1 MILCLIIFCGKTL
14 SMIVPSEII
23 EDDIVKVLVNEDG
36 IEDEMY
42 AVVAMNT
49 GKTLGLYYLNP
60 TESVYKSACI
70 YSLDKTEMSP
80 APYDSLMEH
89 YPSGTKF
96 EDLDMKR
103 MDQDGDMY
111 AFYSEIDIEDSDSDI
126 HEMHLESDTD
136 SEMADF
142 IVPDSEVEGQNIV
155 PPDYASIDK
164 EWNEWQPSS
173 VGARSFKETVDLIES
188 RVRRLSE

>member
-1 MILCLIIFCGKTL
+1 VILCLIIFCGKTL

-23 EDDIVKVLVNEDG
+23 EDDIVKVLVNEEG
-36 IEDEMY
+36 VEDEMY

-49 GKTLGLYYLNP
+49 GRTLGLYYLNP

-89 YPSGTKF
+89 YPTGTKF

-103 MDQDGDMY
+103 MNESGDMY

-155 PPDYASIDK
+155 PPDYASIDR

-173 VGARSFKETVDLIES
+173 LGARSFKETVDLIES

>member
-1 MILCLIIFCGKTL
+1 
-14 SMIVPSEII
+14 MIVPSEII

-36 IEDEMY
+36 IEDVMY

-70 YSLDKTEMSP
+70 YSLDRTEMSP

-89 YPSGTKF
+89 YPTGTTF

>member
-1 MILCLIIFCGKTL
+1 
-14 SMIVPSEII
+14 MIVPSEII

-36 IEDEMY
+36 VEDEMY

-89 YPSGTKF
+89 YPTGTKF

-103 MDQDGDMY
+103 MNQDDDMY

-155 PPDYASIDK
+155 PPDYASIDR

-173 VGARSFKETVDLIES
+173 LGARSFKETVDLIES

>member
-23 EDDIVKVLVNEDG
+23 EDDIVKVLVNEEG
-36 IEDEMY
+36 VEDEMY

-49 GKTLGLYYLNP
+49 GNTLGLYYLNP

-89 YPSGTKF
+89 YPTGTKF

-103 MDQDGDMY
+103 MDESGNMY
-111 AFYSEIDIEDSDSDI
+111 AFYSEIDVEDSDSDI

-173 VGARSFKETVDLIES
+173 LGARSFKETVDLIES

>member
-23 EDDIVKVLVNEDG
+23 EDDIVKVLVNEEG
-36 IEDEMY
+36 VEDEMY

-89 YPSGTKF
+89 YPTGTKF

-103 MDQDGDMY
+103 MDESGNMY
-111 AFYSEIDIEDSDSDI
+111 AFYSEIDVEDSDSDI

-155 PPDYASIDK
+155 PPDYASIDR

-173 VGARSFKETVDLIES
+173 LGARSFKETVDLIES

>member
-1 MILCLIIFCGKTL
+1 VILCLIIFCGKTL

-23 EDDIVKVLVNEDG
+23 EDDIVKVLVNEEG
-36 IEDEMY
+36 VEDEMY

-49 GKTLGLYYLNP
+49 GRTLGLYYLNP

-89 YPSGTKF
+89 YPTGTKF

-103 MDQDGDMY
+103 MDESGNMY
-111 AFYSEIDIEDSDSDI
+111 AFYSEIDVEDSDSDI

-173 VGARSFKETVDLIES
+173 LGARSFKETVDLIES

>member
-36 IEDEMY
+36 VEDEMY

-89 YPSGTKF
+89 YPTGTKF

-103 MDQDGDMY
+103 MNQDDDMY
-111 AFYSEIDIEDSDSDI
+111 AFYSEIDVEDSDSDI

-173 VGARSFKETVDLIES
+173 LGARSFKETVDLIES

>member
-1 MILCLIIFCGKTL
+1 
-14 SMIVPSEII
+14 
-23 EDDIVKVLVNEDG
+23 
-36 IEDEMY
+36 
-42 AVVAMNT
+42 
-49 GKTLGLYYLNP
+49 
-60 TESVYKSACI
+60 
-70 YSLDKTEMSP
+70 
-80 APYDSLMEH
+80 
-89 YPSGTKF
+89 
-96 EDLDMKR
+96 MKR
-103 MDQDGDMY
+103 MNQDDDMY

-164 EWNEWQPSS
+164 EWNEWRPSS
-173 VGARSFKETVDLIES
+173 LGARSFKETVDLIES

>member
-23 EDDIVKVLVNEDG
+23 EDDIVKVLVNEEG
-36 IEDEMY
+36 VEDEMY

-89 YPSGTKF
+89 YTTGTKF

-103 MDQDGDMY
+103 MDESGNMY
-111 AFYSEIDIEDSDSDI
+111 AFYSEIDVEDSDSDI

-173 VGARSFKETVDLIES
+173 LGARSFKETVDLIES

>member
-23 EDDIVKVLVNEDG
+23 EDDIVKVLVNEEG
-36 IEDEMY
+36 VEDEMY

-89 YPSGTKF
+89 YPTGTKF

-103 MDQDGDMY
+103 MDESGDMY
-111 AFYSEIDIEDSDSDI
+111 AFYSEIDVEDSDSDI

-173 VGARSFKETVDLIES
+173 LGARSFKETVDLIES

>member
-23 EDDIVKVLVNEDG
+23 EDDIVKVLVNEEG
-36 IEDEMY
+36 VEDEMY

-49 GKTLGLYYLNP
+49 GRTLGLYYLNP

-89 YPSGTKF
+89 YPTGTKF

-103 MDQDGDMY
+103 MDESGNMY
-111 AFYSEIDIEDSDSDI
+111 AFYSEIDVEDSDSDI

-155 PPDYASIDK
+155 PPDYASIDR

-173 VGARSFKETVDLIES
+173 LGARSFKETVDLIES

>member
-1 MILCLIIFCGKTL
+1 MILCLIIFCPKTL

-70 YSLDKTEMSP
+70 YSLDRTEMSP

-89 YPSGTKF
+89 YQTGTTF

>member
-23 EDDIVKVLVNEDG
+23 EDDIVKVLVNEEG
-36 IEDEMY
+36 VEDEMY

-49 GKTLGLYYLNP
+49 GRTLGLYYLNP

-89 YPSGTKF
+89 YPTGTKF

-103 MDQDGDMY
+103 MDESGNMY
-111 AFYSEIDIEDSDSDI
+111 AFYSEIDVEDSDSDI

-173 VGARSFKETVDLIES
+173 LGARSFKETVDLIES

>member
-23 EDDIVKVLVNEDG
+23 EDDIVKVLVNEEG
-36 IEDEMY
+36 VEDEMY

-89 YPSGTKF
+89 YPTGTKF

-103 MDQDGDMY
+103 MDESGNMY
-111 AFYSEIDIEDSDSDI
+111 AFYSEIDVEDSDSDI

-173 VGARSFKETVDLIES
+173 LGARSFKETVDLIES

>member
-36 IEDEMY
+36 VEDEMY

-89 YPSGTKF
+89 YPTGTKF

-103 MDQDGDMY
+103 MNQDDDMY

-155 PPDYASIDK
+155 PPDYASIDR

-173 VGARSFKETVDLIES
+173 LGARSFKETVDLIES

>member
-23 EDDIVKVLVNEDG
+23 EDDIVKVLVNEEG
-36 IEDEMY
+36 VEDEMY

-80 APYDSLMEH
+80 APYDSQMEH
-89 YPSGTKF
+89 YPTGTKF

-103 MDQDGDMY
+103 MDESGNMY
-111 AFYSEIDIEDSDSDI
+111 AFYSEIDVEDSDSDI

-155 PPDYASIDK
+155 PPDYASIDR

-173 VGARSFKETVDLIES
+173 LGARSFKETVDLIES

>member
-23 EDDIVKVLVNEDG
+23 EDDIVKVLVNEEG
-36 IEDEMY
+36 VEDEMY

-49 GKTLGLYYLNP
+49 GRTLGLYYLNP

-89 YPSGTKF
+89 YPTGTKF

-103 MDQDGDMY
+103 MNESGDMY

-173 VGARSFKETVDLIES
+173 LGARSFKETVDLIES

>member
-1 MILCLIIFCGKTL
+1 VILCLIIFCWKTL

-23 EDDIVKVLVNEDG
+23 EDDIVKVLVNEEG
-36 IEDEMY
+36 VEDEMY

-188 RVRRLSE
+188 RVRGLSE

>member
-89 YPSGTKF
+89 YPTGTKF

>member
-23 EDDIVKVLVNEDG
+23 EDDIVKVLVNEEG
-36 IEDEMY
+36 VEDEMY

-89 YPSGTKF
+89 YPTGTKF

-103 MDQDGDMY
+103 MDESGNMY
-111 AFYSEIDIEDSDSDI
+111 AFYSEIDVEDSDSEI

-173 VGARSFKETVDLIES
+173 LGARSFKETVDLIES

>member
-23 EDDIVKVLVNEDG
+23 EDDIVKVLVNEEG
-36 IEDEMY
+36 VEDEMY

-89 YPSGTKF
+89 YPTGTKF

-103 MDQDGDMY
+103 MNESGDMY

-155 PPDYASIDK
+155 PPDYASIDR

-173 VGARSFKETVDLIES
+173 LGARSFKETVDLIES

>member
-1 MILCLIIFCGKTL
+1 MILCLIIFCPKTL

-89 YPSGTKF
+89 YPTGTKF

-173 VGARSFKETVDLIES
+173 MGARSFKETVDLIES

>member
-1 MILCLIIFCGKTL
+1 VILCLIIFCGKTL

-36 IEDEMY
+36 VEDEMY

-89 YPSGTKF
+89 YPTGTKF

-103 MDQDGDMY
+103 MNQDDDMY

-155 PPDYASIDK
+155 PPDYASIDR

-173 VGARSFKETVDLIES
+173 LGARSFKETVDLIES

>member
-1 MILCLIIFCGKTL
+1 MILSLIIFCRKTL
-14 SMIVPSEII
+14 SMIVPSDII
-23 EDDIVKVLVNEDG
+23 QDDIVKVLVNEDG
-36 IEDEMY
+36 VEDEMY

-49 GKTLGLYYLNP
+49 GRTLGLHYLNP

-70 YSLDKTEMSP
+70 YSVDTSELSP

-89 YPSGTKF
+89 YPTGTKF

-103 MDQDGDMY
+103 MGEEGDMY
-111 AFYSEIDIEDSDSDI
+111 AFYSEIDIEDSDSEI

-142 IVPDSEVEGQNIV
+142 IVPDSEVQGLNIQ

-164 EWNEWQPSS
+164 DWNEWQPSS
-173 VGARSFKETVDLIES
+173 AGARSFKETIDLIES

>member
-23 EDDIVKVLVNEDG
+23 EDDIVKVLVNEEG
-36 IEDEMY
+36 VEDEMY

-89 YPSGTKF
+89 YPTGTKF

-103 MDQDGDMY
+103 MNESGDMY

-173 VGARSFKETVDLIES
+173 LGARSFKETVDLIES

>member
-1 MILCLIIFCGKTL
+1 VILCLIIFCGKTL

-36 IEDEMY
+36 VEDEMY

-89 YPSGTKF
+89 YPTGTKF

-103 MDQDGDMY
+103 MDESGNMY
-111 AFYSEIDIEDSDSDI
+111 AFYSEIDVEDSDSDI

-173 VGARSFKETVDLIES
+173 LGARSFKETVDLIES

>member
-23 EDDIVKVLVNEDG
+23 EDDIVKVLVNEEG
-36 IEDEMY
+36 VEDEMY

-49 GKTLGLYYLNP
+49 GRTLGLYYLNP

-89 YPSGTKF
+89 YPTGTKF

-103 MDQDGDMY
+103 MNESGDMY

-155 PPDYASIDK
+155 PPDYASIDR

-173 VGARSFKETVDLIES
+173 LGARSFKETVDLIES

>member
-1 MILCLIIFCGKTL
+1 MPDYFCGKTL

-36 IEDEMY
+36 VEDEMY

-89 YPSGTKF
+89 YPTGTKF

-103 MDQDGDMY
+103 MNQDDDMY

-173 VGARSFKETVDLIES
+173 LGARSFKETVDLIES

>member
-1 MILCLIIFCGKTL
+1 M
-14 SMIVPSEII
+14 
-23 EDDIVKVLVNEDG
+23 
-36 IEDEMY
+36 DE
-42 AVVAMNT
+42 
-49 GKTLGLYYLNP
+49 
-60 TESVYKSACI
+60 
-70 YSLDKTEMSP
+70 
-80 APYDSLMEH
+80 
-89 YPSGTKF
+89 SGN
-96 EDLDMKR
+96 
-103 MDQDGDMY
+103 MY
-111 AFYSEIDIEDSDSDI
+111 AFYSEIDVEDSDSDI

-173 VGARSFKETVDLIES
+173 LGARSFKETVDLIES

>member
-1 MILCLIIFCGKTL
+1 MILCLIIFCPKTL

-70 YSLDKTEMSP
+70 YSLDRTEMSP

-89 YPSGTKF
+89 YPTGTTF